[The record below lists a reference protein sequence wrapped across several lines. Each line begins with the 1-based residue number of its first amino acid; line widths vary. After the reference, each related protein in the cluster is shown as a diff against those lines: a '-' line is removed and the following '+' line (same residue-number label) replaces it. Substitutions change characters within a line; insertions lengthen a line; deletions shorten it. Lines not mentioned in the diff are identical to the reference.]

1 MAPHEAV
8 HNIVFHGNDKIIKE
22 DVSDKSIPRY
32 LLIMNILM
40 NDTAKTPCLSHQQQ
54 TFKASKREKKE
65 KKKKK
70 PTHFFLL

>member
-40 NDTAKTPCLSHQQQ
+40 NDIAKTPCLSHQQQ
-54 TFKASKREKKE
+54 NF
-65 KKKKK
+65 
-70 PTHFFLL
+70 